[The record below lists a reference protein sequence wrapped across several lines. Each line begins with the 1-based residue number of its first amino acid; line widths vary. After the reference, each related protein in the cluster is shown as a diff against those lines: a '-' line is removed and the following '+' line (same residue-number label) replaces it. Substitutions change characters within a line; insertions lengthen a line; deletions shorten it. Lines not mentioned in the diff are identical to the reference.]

1 MLSGMCM
8 SPDGWKHLKKNKKK
22 TRRCTHKAKRGGRF
36 PSAVHIQIEGGWIL
50 TWGRKHTHTHTHTH
64 TVRMQACHFNSA
76 NLLKLASDGGMRM
89 TVFTPKSS
97 AAAVYKQTS
106 EGWGKWQCCVTVNQ
120 GQRKKS
126 ALEKKEEK
134 NRLLQLI
141 VWIDWSLWKC
151 CTARGNFSAAS
162 PPTPCWFIKWT
173 SNLLNERINHI
184 LTAIWLKIGAA
195 WQPEDLTP
203 RCTEGAQ
210 AIYAWI
216 RYSLSLSL
224 SGILRHWVK
233 AAAEREAW

>member
-8 SPDGWKHLKKNKKK
+8 SPDGWKHLKKKKK
-22 TRRCTHKAKRGGRF
+22 NPRRCTHKAKRGGRF

-50 TWGRKHTHTHTHTH
+50 TWGRKHTHTHTH

-162 PPTPCWFIKWT
+162 PPLLVD
-173 SNLLNERINHI
+173 SLNERATCWMNESI
-184 LTAIWLKIGAA
+184 TFWLPFG
-195 WQPEDLTP
+195 
-203 RCTEGAQ
+203 
-210 AIYAWI
+210 
-216 RYSLSLSL
+216 
-224 SGILRHWVK
+224 
-233 AAAEREAW
+233 